1 MDKERVLSVFLPI
14 KKDFLNFIK
23 RYTCS
28 LIHIQFGFESNCF
41 NTNIGT
47 DFISIVLN
55 KCCANTIYEFDKF
68 SYKCSSDIN
77 VYYTEEYVY
86 NYGMTPFDLCY
97 QFVTLKQISD
107 ENDYINTKQIDN
119 KKFILLQQND
129 NYMDFLYDTI
139 IYFNNNNGRFG
150 IICDVQN
157 AKNIIENNEHL
168 TLYLFD
174 RCCLMIRDIVEMID
188 GYVCDS
194 DTFIHHVRYK

>member
-97 QFVTLKQISD
+97 QFVTLKQI
-107 ENDYINTKQIDN
+107 
-119 KKFILLQQND
+119 
-129 NYMDFLYDTI
+129 
-139 IYFNNNNGRFG
+139 
-150 IICDVQN
+150 
-157 AKNIIENNEHL
+157 
-168 TLYLFD
+168 
-174 RCCLMIRDIVEMID
+174 
-188 GYVCDS
+188 
-194 DTFIHHVRYK
+194 